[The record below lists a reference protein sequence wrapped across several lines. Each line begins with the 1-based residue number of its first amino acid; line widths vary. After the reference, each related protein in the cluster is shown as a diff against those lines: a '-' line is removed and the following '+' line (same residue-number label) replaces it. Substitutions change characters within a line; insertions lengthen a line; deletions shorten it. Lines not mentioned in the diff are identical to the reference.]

1 MPYVFIHGLGQS
13 AAGWKE
19 TVSRL
24 PDGVREASV
33 CPELF
38 APSLEA
44 ETGYPALYSAF
55 AAYCGRLER
64 PLDLCGLSLGGVLA
78 LHYAVEHPE
87 AVRSMALL
95 GAQFKMP
102 RALLKLQNVLFGL
115 MPESAFRETGL
126 GKGVMI
132 RLTDSMADLDFSGM
146 LDRVRCPVL
155 VMCGEKDRANLRA
168 SRQLERLL
176 PAARLCVIPGAGHAL
191 NADAPGALAAR
202 LSEFYEDIRRG

>member
-1 MPYVFIHGLGQS
+1 MSYVFVHGLGQGAES
-13 AAGWKE
+13 WKE
-19 TVSRL
+19 TISRL
-24 PDGVREASV
+24 PDSMREASIS
-33 CPELF
+33 PELF
-38 APSLEA
+38 TLVRGA
-44 ETGYPALYSAF
+44 EISYPALYAAF

-87 AVRSMALL
+87 AVRSMALI

-126 GKGVMI
+126 GKRTMI

-155 VMCGEKDRANLRA
+155 VMCGEKDGANLRA

-191 NADAPGALAAR
+191 NEDAPEALAAQ
-202 LSEFYEDIRRG
+202 LSEFYEDICRR